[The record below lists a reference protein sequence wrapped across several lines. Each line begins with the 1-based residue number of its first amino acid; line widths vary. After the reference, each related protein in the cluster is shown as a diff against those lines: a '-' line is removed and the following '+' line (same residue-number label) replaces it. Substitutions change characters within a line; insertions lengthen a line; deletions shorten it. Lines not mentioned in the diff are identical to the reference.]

1 MTRIAYGRNMAKTKN
16 ANHFMGANMQ
26 KHIRDFYFAC
36 AIAAALA
43 VIAFIMIYTG
53 ALQ

>member
-1 MTRIAYGRNMAKTKN
+1 M
-16 ANHFMGANMQ
+16 NHHA
-26 KHIRDFYFAC
+26 DFALAC

>member
-1 MTRIAYGRNMAKTKN
+1 M
-16 ANHFMGANMQ
+16 NHHA
-26 KHIRDFYFAC
+26 DFALAC

-53 ALQ
+53 VLN